1 MRTKAGLLLGTAM
14 VAASQLSGCVTRG
27 PYPAGWAAP
36 EPAPASDCPRIEG
49 RYANSGSLASGADSQ
64 ICQSLGDSRR
74 SLHWACDTSLAS
86 NLTGIEA
93 TDWVELRQPDAD
105 TLIVVSSDPSV
116 DPAELHRSNG
126 DFSCGPEGLTR
137 KQYAS
142 ATSVGDA
149 SGHPSAG
156 LTIFNGFRFA
166 LGALTLS
173 GGVTTL
179 TRTYNPAG
187 DSSLVMAISL
197 TDTFLYMAIPF
208 HVADETFVRWE
219 RWVPKPETPTEP
231 TATPPDQSGPPATR
245 SCDTLEDCAPFLDRV
260 EPAKR

>member
-1 MRTKAGLLLGTAM
+1 MHAKVGPLLGTAM
-14 VAASQLSGCVTRG
+14 LTASMLSGCVTRG

-86 NLTGIEA
+86 NLADVESSG
-93 TDWVELRQPDAD
+93 WVELRQPDAD

-187 DSSLVMAISL
+187 DSSLVMSISL

-219 RWVPKPETPTEP
+219 HWAPDAGPAADA
-231 TATPPDQSGPPATR
+231 TATVDSAR
-245 SCDTLEDCAPFLDRV
+245 H
-260 EPAKR
+260 